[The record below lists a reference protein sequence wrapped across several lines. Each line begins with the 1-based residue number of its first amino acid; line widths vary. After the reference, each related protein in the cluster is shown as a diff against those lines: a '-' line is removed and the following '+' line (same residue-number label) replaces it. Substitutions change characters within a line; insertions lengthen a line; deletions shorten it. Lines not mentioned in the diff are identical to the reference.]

1 MNYTKIK
8 GETGMKMKNRVNS
21 EIKRKIYEYVSEIP
35 YTAPQTTAEIRD
47 GLRLNV
53 RPNTYC
59 NALSELVQEG
69 LITRPAHNRYHMYK
83 KGISQVQAKKT
94 VTAKKPKPNPMS
106 LKEIKEALDWVFRE
120 YIPHLERENK
130 DLYNCLVR
138 YGAISREAKVLY
150 YERRVID

>member
-1 MNYTKIK
+1 
-8 GETGMKMKNRVNS
+8 MKKKNRVNP
-21 EIKRKIYEYVSEIP
+21 EIKRAIYEYVSEIP

-53 RPNTYC
+53 RPHTYSI
-59 NALSELVQEG
+59 ALCELVQEG
-69 LITRPAHNRYHMYK
+69 LITRPAYNRYHMYK
-83 KGISQVQAKKT
+83 KGIPQVQAKKT
-94 VTAKKPKPNPMS
+94 VTEKKPKPNPIKTKNKKDVMD
-106 LKEIKEALDWVFRE
+106 LKEIKEALDWLFSV
-120 YIPHLERENK
+120 YIPHLEQENK

>member
-8 GETGMKMKNRVNS
+8 KETGMKSRVNS
-21 EIKRKIYEYVSEIP
+21 EIKRAIYEYVSEIP

-47 GLRLNV
+47 GLRLNI
-53 RPNTYC
+53 RPNTYSI
-59 NALSELVQEG
+59 ALSELVQEG
-69 LITRPAHNRYHMYK
+69 LITRPAYNRYHMYK
-83 KGISQVQAKKT
+83 KGIPQVQAN
-94 VTAKKPKPNPMS
+94 TAKKPKPNPMS
-106 LKEIKEALDWVFRE
+106 LKEIKEALDWLFSV

>member
-1 MNYTKIK
+1 
-8 GETGMKMKNRVNS
+8 MKVRVNP
-21 EIKRKIYEYVSEIP
+21 EVKEAIYRYVSEIP

-53 RPNTYC
+53 RPNTYSI
-59 NALSELVQEG
+59 ALSELVQKG
-69 LITRPAHNRYHMYK
+69 LITRPAYNRYHMYK
-83 KGISQVQAKKT
+83 KEIPQVQAKK
-94 VTAKKPKPNPMS
+94 TAKKPKPNPMS

>member
-1 MNYTKIK
+1 
-8 GETGMKMKNRVNS
+8 MKNRVNS
-21 EIKRKIYEYVSEIP
+21 EIKRAIYEYVSEIP

-53 RPNTYC
+53 RPHTYSV
-59 NALSELVQEG
+59 ALGELVKEG
-69 LITRPAHNRYHMYK
+69 LITRPAYNRYHMYK
-83 KGISQVQAKKT
+83 KGIPQVLVQTKKT
-94 VTAKKPKPNPMS
+94 VTEKTKNKKDVMN
-106 LKEIKEALDWVFRE
+106 LKEIKEALDWLFNV

>member
-1 MNYTKIK
+1 
-8 GETGMKMKNRVNS
+8 MKSRVNP
-21 EIKRKIYEYVSEIP
+21 EVKRKIYEYVSEIP

-53 RPNTYC
+53 RPNAYSI
-59 NALSELVQEG
+59 ALSELVKEG
-69 LITRPAHNRYHMYK
+69 LITRPAYNRYHMYK
-83 KGISQVQAKKT
+83 KEIPQVQAKKT
-94 VTAKKPKPNPMS
+94 VNKKDVMS
-106 LKEIKEALDWVFRE
+106 LKEIKEALDWVFSV

-130 DLYNCLVR
+130 DLFNCLVR

>member
-1 MNYTKIK
+1 
-8 GETGMKMKNRVNS
+8 MKNRVNP

-35 YTAPQTTAEIRD
+35 YTAPQSTAEIRD
-47 GLRLNV
+47 GLKLNI
-53 RPNTYC
+53 RPHTYSI
-59 NALSELVQEG
+59 ALCELVQEG
-69 LITRPAHNRYHMYK
+69 LITRPARNRYHMYK
-83 KGISQVQAKKT
+83 KGIPQVQAKK
-94 VTAKKPKPNPMS
+94 TAKKPKPNPMG
-106 LKEIKEALDWVFRE
+106 LKEIKEALDWLFSV

>member
-1 MNYTKIK
+1 
-8 GETGMKMKNRVNS
+8 MKSHVS
-21 EIKRKIYEYVSEIP
+21 PEIKRAIYEYVSEIP

-53 RPNTYC
+53 RPKAYC
-59 NALSELVQEG
+59 AALSELVQEG
-69 LITRPAHNRYHMYK
+69 LITRPALNRYHMYK
-83 KGISQVQAKKT
+83 EGIPQVHQVQAKKT

-106 LKEIKEALDWVFRE
+106 LKEIKEALDWLFSV

-130 DLYNCLVR
+130 DLFNCLVR

>member
-1 MNYTKIK
+1 
-8 GETGMKMKNRVNS
+8 MKVRVNP
-21 EIKRKIYEYVSEIP
+21 EVKEAIYRYVSEIP

-53 RPNTYC
+53 RPNTYSI
-59 NALSELVQEG
+59 ALSELVQEG
-69 LITRPAHNRYHMYK
+69 LITRPAYNRYHMYK
-83 KGISQVQAKKT
+83 KGIPQVQAKKT
-94 VTAKKPKPNPMS
+94 VTAKNKKDVMD
-106 LKEIKEALDWVFRE
+106 LKEIKEALDWLFSV

>member
-1 MNYTKIK
+1 
-8 GETGMKMKNRVNS
+8 MKVRVNP
-21 EIKRKIYEYVSEIP
+21 EVKEAIYRYVSEIP

-53 RPNTYC
+53 RPNTYSI
-59 NALSELVQEG
+59 ALSELVQKG
-69 LITRPAHNRYHMYK
+69 LITRPAYNRYHMYK
-83 KGISQVQAKKT
+83 KGIPQVQAKKT
-94 VTAKKPKPNPMS
+94 VTAKNKKDVMD
-106 LKEIKEALDWVFRE
+106 LKEIKEALDWLFSV

>member
-1 MNYTKIK
+1 
-8 GETGMKMKNRVNS
+8 MKNRVNP
-21 EIKRKIYEYVSEIP
+21 EIKRAIYEYVSEIP

-47 GLRLNV
+47 GLRLNI
-53 RPNTYC
+53 RPNTYSI
-59 NALSELVQEG
+59 ALCELVKEG
-69 LITRPAHNRYHMYK
+69 LITRPARNRYHMYK
-83 KGISQVQAKKT
+83 KGIPQVQSKKT
-94 VTAKKPKPNPMS
+94 VTAKNKKDVMS
-106 LKEIKEALDWVFRE
+106 LKEIKEALDWLFSV

>member
-1 MNYTKIK
+1 
-8 GETGMKMKNRVNS
+8 MKNRVNP
-21 EIKRKIYEYVSEIP
+21 EIKRAIYEYVSEIP

-53 RPNTYC
+53 RPNTYSI
-59 NALSELVQEG
+59 ALSELVQEG
-69 LITRPAHNRYHMYK
+69 LITRPAYNRYHMYK
-83 KGISQVQAKKT
+83 KGIPQVQAKKT
-94 VTAKKPKPNPMS
+94 VTAKNKKDVMS
-106 LKEIKEALDWVFRE
+106 LKEIKEALDWLFSV

>member
-1 MNYTKIK
+1 
-8 GETGMKMKNRVNS
+8 MKVRVNL
-21 EIKRKIYEYVSEIP
+21 EVKEAIYRYVSEIP

-53 RPNTYC
+53 RPNTYSI
-59 NALSELVQEG
+59 ALSELVQEG
-69 LITRPAHNRYHMYK
+69 LITRPAYNRYHMYK
-83 KGISQVQAKKT
+83 KEIPQVQAKK
-94 VTAKKPKPNPMS
+94 TAKKPKPNPMS
-106 LKEIKEALDWVFRE
+106 LKEIKEALDWLFSV

>member
-1 MNYTKIK
+1 
-8 GETGMKMKNRVNS
+8 MKNRVNP
-21 EIKRKIYEYVSEIP
+21 EIKKAIYEYVSEIP

-53 RPNTYC
+53 RPHTYSI
-59 NALSELVQEG
+59 ALCELVQEG
-69 LITRPAHNRYHMYK
+69 LITRPSYNRYHMYK
-83 KGISQVQAKKT
+83 EGIPQ
-94 VTAKKPKPNPMS
+94 VTAKKPKSNPIKTKNKKDVMD
-106 LKEIKEALDWVFRE
+106 LKEIKEALDWLFSV

-130 DLYNCLVR
+130 DLFNCLVR

>member
-1 MNYTKIK
+1 
-8 GETGMKMKNRVNS
+8 MKNRVNP
-21 EIKRKIYEYVSEIP
+21 EVKEAIYRYVSEIP
-35 YTAPQTTAEIRD
+35 YTAPQTTEEIRD

-53 RPNTYC
+53 RPNTYSI
-59 NALSELVQEG
+59 ALSELVQEG
-69 LITRPAHNRYHMYK
+69 LITRPAYNRYHMYK
-83 KGISQVQAKKT
+83 KGIPQVQAKKT
-94 VTAKKPKPNPMS
+94 VTAKNKKDVMS
-106 LKEIKEALDWVFRE
+106 LKEIKEALDWLFSV

>member
-1 MNYTKIK
+1 
-8 GETGMKMKNRVNS
+8 MKNRVNP
-21 EIKRKIYEYVSEIP
+21 EIKRAIYEYVSEIP

-59 NALSELVQEG
+59 TALSELVQEG

-83 KGISQVQAKKT
+83 KDIPQVQAKKT
-94 VTAKKPKPNPMS
+94 VTEKTKNKKDVMS
-106 LKEIKEALDWVFRE
+106 LKEIKEALDWLFSV

-138 YGAISREAKVLY
+138 YGAISREAKVIY

>member
-8 GETGMKMKNRVNS
+8 KETGMKKKVRVNP
-21 EIKRKIYEYVSEIP
+21 EIKRAIYEYVSEIP
-35 YTAPQTTAEIRD
+35 YTAPQTTEEIRD

-53 RPNTYC
+53 RPNTYSI
-59 NALSELVQEG
+59 ALSELVQEG
-69 LITRPAHNRYHMYK
+69 LITRPAYNRYHMYK
-83 KGISQVQAKKT
+83 KGIPQVQAKGSKGN
-94 VTAKKPKPNPMS
+94 KKDVMS
-106 LKEIKEALDWVFRE
+106 LKEIKEALDWLFSV

>member
-1 MNYTKIK
+1 
-8 GETGMKMKNRVNS
+8 MKNHVYS
-21 EIKRKIYEYVSEIP
+21 EIKKAIYEYVSEIP

-53 RPNTYC
+53 RPNTYSI
-59 NALSELVQEG
+59 ALSELVQEG
-69 LITRPAHNRYHMYK
+69 LITRPARNRYHMYK
-83 KGISQVQAKKT
+83 KGIPQVQAKKT
-94 VTAKKPKPNPMS
+94 VTAKNKKDVMG
-106 LKEIKEALDWVFRE
+106 LKEIKEALDWLFSV
-120 YIPHLERENK
+120 YIPHLEQENK

>member
-1 MNYTKIK
+1 
-8 GETGMKMKNRVNS
+8 MKSHVS
-21 EIKRKIYEYVSEIP
+21 PEIKRAIYEYVSEIP

-53 RPNTYC
+53 RPNAYC
-59 NALSELVQEG
+59 TALSELVQEG

-83 KGISQVQAKKT
+83 KDIPQVQAKKT
-94 VTAKKPKPNPMS
+94 VTEKTKNKKDVMS
-106 LKEIKEALDWVFRE
+106 LKEIKEALDWLFSV

>member
-1 MNYTKIK
+1 
-8 GETGMKMKNRVNS
+8 MKSRVNS
-21 EIKRKIYEYVSEIP
+21 EIKRAIYEYVSEIP

-53 RPNTYC
+53 RPKTYC
-59 NALSELVQEG
+59 TALSELVQED
-69 LITRPAHNRYHMYK
+69 LITRPAHDRYHMYK
-83 KGISQVQAKKT
+83 KDIPQVQ
-94 VTAKKPKPNPMS
+94 AKKPKPNPIKTKNKKDVMD
-106 LKEIKEALDWVFRE
+106 LKEIKEALDWLFSV

-130 DLYNCLVR
+130 DLFNCLVR

>member
-1 MNYTKIK
+1 
-8 GETGMKMKNRVNS
+8 MKNRVNP
-21 EIKRKIYEYVSEIP
+21 EIKRAIYEYVSEIP

-53 RPNTYC
+53 RPHTYSI
-59 NALSELVQEG
+59 ALCELVQEG
-69 LITRPAHNRYHMYK
+69 LITRPAHNRYHMHK
-83 KGISQVQAKKT
+83 KDIPQVQAKKT
-94 VTAKKPKPNPMS
+94 VTEKTKNKKDVMS
-106 LKEIKEALDWVFRE
+106 LKEIKEALDWLFSV

-130 DLYNCLVR
+130 DLFNCLVR

>member
-1 MNYTKIK
+1 
-8 GETGMKMKNRVNS
+8 MKNRVNP

-53 RPNTYC
+53 RPNTYSI
-59 NALSELVQEG
+59 ALSELVKEG
-69 LITRPAHNRYHMYK
+69 LITRPAYNRYHMYK
-83 KGISQVQAKKT
+83 KGIPQVQVKKT
-94 VTAKKPKPNPMS
+94 VKKPKPNPIKDVMN
-106 LKEIKEALDWVFRE
+106 LKEIKEALDWLFSV

>member
-1 MNYTKIK
+1 
-8 GETGMKMKNRVNS
+8 MKSRVNP
-21 EIKRKIYEYVSEIP
+21 EIKRAIYEYVSEIP

-59 NALSELVQEG
+59 TALSELVQEG

-83 KGISQVQAKKT
+83 EGIPQVQAKKT
-94 VTAKKPKPNPMS
+94 VTAKNKKDVMS
-106 LKEIKEALDWVFRE
+106 LKEIKEALDWLFSV

>member
-1 MNYTKIK
+1 
-8 GETGMKMKNRVNS
+8 MKSRVNS
-21 EIKRKIYEYVSEIP
+21 EIKRAIYEYVSEIP

-47 GLRLNV
+47 GLRLNI
-53 RPNTYC
+53 RPNTYSI
-59 NALSELVQEG
+59 ALCELVKEG
-69 LITRPAHNRYHMYK
+69 LITRPVYNRYHMYT
-83 KGISQVQAKKT
+83 QVQAKKI
-94 VTAKKPKPNPMS
+94 VTAKKPKPNPIKTKNKKDVMS
-106 LKEIKEALDWVFRE
+106 LKEIKEALDWLFSV

>member
-1 MNYTKIK
+1 
-8 GETGMKMKNRVNS
+8 MKNHVYS
-21 EIKRKIYEYVSEIP
+21 EIKKAIYEYVSEIP

-53 RPNTYC
+53 RPNTYSI
-59 NALSELVQEG
+59 ALSELVQEG
-69 LITRPAHNRYHMYK
+69 LITRPARNRYHMYK
-83 KGISQVQAKKT
+83 KGIPQFQAKKT
-94 VTAKKPKPNPMS
+94 VTAKNKKDVMG
-106 LKEIKEALDWVFRE
+106 LKEIKEALDWLFSV
-120 YIPHLERENK
+120 YIPHLEQENK

>member
-1 MNYTKIK
+1 
-8 GETGMKMKNRVNS
+8 MKNHVYS
-21 EIKRKIYEYVSEIP
+21 EIKKAIYEYVSEIP

-53 RPNTYC
+53 RPNAYSI
-59 NALSELVQEG
+59 ALSELVQEG
-69 LITRPAHNRYHMYK
+69 LITRPARNRYHMYK
-83 KGISQVQAKKT
+83 KDIPQ
-94 VTAKKPKPNPMS
+94 VTAKKPKSNTIKTKNKKDVMN
-106 LKEIKEALDWVFRE
+106 LKEIKEALDWLFST